1 MARCFGKVDAVGRP
15 RSPNTE
21 GTTTMA
27 STSRYRVYLK
37 DGTDLD
43 DYVTNAS
50 ASLKAGDTLYASG
63 VPAYRIVDVFPLADN

>member
-1 MARCFGKVDAVGRP
+1 
-15 RSPNTE
+15 
-21 GTTTMA
+21 MA